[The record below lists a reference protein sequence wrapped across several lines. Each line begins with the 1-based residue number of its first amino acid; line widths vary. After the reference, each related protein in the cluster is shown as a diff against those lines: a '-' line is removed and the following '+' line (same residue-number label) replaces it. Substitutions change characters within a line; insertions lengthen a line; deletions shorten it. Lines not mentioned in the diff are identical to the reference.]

1 MLYHKCNQGIFNQ
14 PVDPARLNI
23 PTYNRVI
30 KKPMDLGTVRQ
41 KLDAGE
47 YENID
52 DFADDVRLTFEN
64 ARKFNP
70 DKHPVHAKA
79 TVLLQYFED
88 IYMKAKTKF
97 VQTQKQMRI
106 HSCELCYEGKV
117 CNYCLRKCVPLDA
130 PVILCD
136 LCHGRIPHRSYYYRV
151 NGCTQSWCAKCF
163 VKSGTSSRVYKW
175 FETAEE
181 NEANSVQIVN
191 EQEIKDDP
199 QSPRKKAAKLVK
211 RNPESCE
218 CYNGVVCSEAWVQ
231 CSVCESHF
239 HQACALHDPWN
250 SKSVFVCMTC
260 RPKHKEVE
268 TVDEEVEEEDRIDT
282 ADDDDD
288 DDIDNNEDGETLPNA
303 KDLPCTALADYIE
316 ERICRTIHEEY
327 LSRGDT
333 SETAAHV
340 SGKFTFREVSRLE
353 RTLNITEEAR
363 RAIRLV
369 APHYGED
376 AYPSKVDY
384 ESRVFVLFEKI
395 DGVDVLL

>member
-1 MLYHKCNQGIFNQ
+1 
-14 PVDPARLNI
+14 
-23 PTYNRVI
+23 
-30 KKPMDLGTVRQ
+30 
-41 KLDAGE
+41 
-47 YENID
+47 
-52 DFADDVRLTFEN
+52 
-64 ARKFNP
+64 
-70 DKHPVHAKA
+70 
-79 TVLLQYFED
+79 
-88 IYMKAKTKF
+88 
-97 VQTQKQMRI
+97 
-106 HSCELCYEGKV
+106 
-117 CNYCLRKCVPLDA
+117 
-130 PVILCD
+130 
-136 LCHGRIPHRSYYYRV
+136 
-151 NGCTQSWCAKCF
+151 
-163 VKSGTSSRVYKW
+163 
-175 FETAEE
+175 
-181 NEANSVQIVN
+181 
-191 EQEIKDDP
+191 
-199 QSPRKKAAKLVK
+199 
-211 RNPESCE
+211 
-218 CYNGVVCSEAWVQ
+218 
-231 CSVCESHF
+231 
-239 HQACALHDPWN
+239 
-250 SKSVFVCMTC
+250 MTC

-268 TVDEEVEEEDRIDT
+268 RVDEDVEEEERIDT
-282 ADDDDD
+282 ADDDYDDDDD